1 MSFVSALRLIP
12 LQSDRLAIKVRVIV
26 KASFV
31 SVGGVGVAASRMD
44 GGSTYRPFPVL
55 FGEGDTYPNANEEGH
70 HGGADCRCGQGLA
83 GVKQRQPSS

>member
-1 MSFVSALRLIP
+1 MLCLSALP

-31 SVGGVGVAASRMD
+31 SVGGVGVATSRMD

-55 FGEGDTYPNANEEGH
+55 FGEGDAYPNANDEGDN
-70 HGGADCRCGQGLA
+70 GGADGRRGQGLA
-83 GVKQRQPSS
+83 GVKQRKPSS